1 MAASWTNIQD
11 NFLEPGKPVRSV
23 DGLALR
29 DNPIAIAQGAS
40 GAPRVQNAAINNGA
54 VTNAKLGGSA
64 VTNPKVANRTLGAEK
79 FQVGATERNWVLA
92 RTAAA
97 AVGAVG
103 TYAMLQRQTVSGT
116 TKTGGTM
123 PGSGLRYATADGSNG
138 SIVPSGTWRNMGLT
152 TSAGG
157 DGERRT
163 TLWLRVS

>member
-79 FQVGATERNWVLA
+79 FQVGAAERDWVLA
-92 RTAAA
+92 RTAVA

-103 TYAMLQRQTVSGT
+103 TYGLFEIQTPVGVTEGQTIAGNSLRYST
-116 TKTGGTM
+116 AA
-123 PGSGLRYATADGSNG
+123 GSGGSG
-138 SIVPSGTWRNMGLT
+138 GPSGTWRVMGR
-152 TSAGG
+152 AGAAG
-157 DGERRT
+157 PSERT
-163 TLWLRVS
+163 TVFLRIS